1 MLAKL
6 SEERAYAAGIKP
18 KREQLI
24 LTLSLGITVAVSI
37 KVVGIPLIAA
47 MLIIPAAAARQLART
62 PEAMVAITAV
72 VVGYISVIA
81 GLNAA
86 FHFDTPTAPTIL
98 CVSLIAFILLFVM
111 NANINGKAK
120 GKSLDR
126 NSDPRGRLIVL
137 LRD

>member
-1 MLAKL
+1 M
-6 SEERAYAAGIKP
+6 
-18 KREQLI
+18 
-24 LTLSLGITVAVSI
+24 AVSI

-47 MLIIPAAAARQLART
+47 MLIIPAAAARQLSRT

-72 VVGYISVIA
+72 VGCISVIA

-86 FHFDTPTAPTIL
+86 FHFDTPTAPIIL

-111 NANINGKAK
+111 NANINSKAK